1 MEHRAHSLGG
11 LAVVR
16 EFDRRAVVVSV
27 SRDTLRVQNRR
38 LEGGQVGGTGK
49 VNATGLA
56 HAHRGYQYQD
66 LISAIALVD
75 VLLQGNVDTV
85 IDRKLFPGD
94 LFDDLTISAASG
106 RHRIQLKHSSDLTAE
121 LKLATFS
128 GNSRGVRLDIVIS
141 ALLKERAAFPKCA
154 ETTLYRL
161 VFTETLS
168 GSGDLNDLLHPA
180 TLPIDSPL
188 LGLGK
193 TLRRFDPTQLWQLR
207 AKGLAGGDL
216 AGVLFD
222 LTSLTQD
229 DLQWACNH
237 LIIETSAL
245 RFSGDLRAPGPAE
258 EFLLKRV
265 RDEVGAGSFPNA
277 DLAAI
282 DVAAQL
288 ILAAVSARTGL
299 DDTSFAT
306 LIRRT
311 RLRTDFGAVT
321 AATPVVPGREVSRD
335 ALVADIVAQIE
346 SQSSPGGVRIIAGPP
361 GQGKSWVSEQVGSR
375 LKSNGW
381 LVAEHYCFL
390 GEADHE
396 RDDRVLLDAIFGSLI
411 ARLADRDGM
420 FVLDNIPRFAADRNT
435 LQQSLRTATRDG
447 KRKVAL
453 VVDGLD
459 HVSRVMRAH
468 RSSNPSLVV
477 CEALAQLELP
487 ENVVLV
493 ILSQPGEH
501 LAAFTDA
508 ERSELPGMSRDEL
521 EKLSDLLLGGTAEN
535 EASRGHYLDELE
547 DRSAGNAL
555 YATYLMFESSRRD
568 LDRYPTRADLISA
581 LPSFDGTLKSY
592 YEYLYAELDAEGW
605 VVAEELAVA
614 NFAMTQE
621 ELEQLRNPARVEKA
635 LRVLAPV
642 LRVQVSS
649 GIRFYHESFG
659 RFVRERLAEHP
670 AEVAA
675 LLETI
680 STWLMKQGIFDDSR
694 AYRWLLSTLAEQDRH
709 DEVIA
714 LIDDDFVETSIA
726 NAFSA
731 RAINANLARASE
743 SAAILSDWP
752 GVVRLIQ
759 MAAAVHTFDFDRFE
773 TLVDFSDVQAEF
785 VDPQQ
790 IADRL
795 SDGDRLVVSG
805 RQGVLRCAA
814 LDAAGAVAPWSDC
827 LAAFERDDHNTHRGA
842 ADDQHVAL
850 ALLRG
855 RLRLAT
861 ADRSAE
867 GLKWKT
873 IAKYVDGIG
882 APVSKVVDV
891 ISEVVGL
898 EHVPALAK
906 HSKNGARL
914 LIELAERDSNYRESA
929 LARFRKTP
937 HGSAGMAHRA
947 LAFGLEPTEVW
958 PAKSKLRDH
967 LLTLTRK
974 VIDGTST
981 SQLGHLDSWLD
992 SCAYAARLDPVGLA
1006 AAEALVGGDG
1016 WYRCWLEFAIAL
1028 VRAEYGD
1035 PDLRGALA
1043 LDAIRILENETSP
1056 FKGEPRA
1063 TDLYSAHET
1072 IAATITR
1079 ALGLVA
1085 AYQLGDALD
1094 ILGRVSTSTTTIG
1107 MGFQGGPLL
1116 AEVLATI
1123 AENVSPEDGRG
1134 ILRAHLLKAIA
1145 DVGADVMYPEV
1156 AVYHLRLARLELREG
1171 AMDVAGEHWRRGL
1184 SLLTAYG
1191 SHKDPTV
1198 YELTE
1203 SLEGLIEFG
1212 LPAVRVCLQRLQPI
1226 TLAVEHHTDGR
1237 GTSRT
1242 HSDWWKDVARAD
1254 PTWLIDLALPELA
1267 DRVNSSHWALH
1278 RAVEEVWT
1286 FHHGKADP
1294 RISAAV
1300 RIAIETALI
1309 DTDPADLS
1317 RYLES
1322 GLLEQPG
1329 GLDLMTAILARFDER
1344 ATTSTYTNGQEI
1356 LDASERLAGRANDA
1370 VAGTPLPR
1378 VSKVRPGPPIK
1389 EDDDRWGMKSRR
1401 QSEPVRVDWSRALP
1415 FAPGL
1420 PGVYEIIQT
1429 IRHRRRD
1436 SEGSGL
1442 GPDGFQNALGFRL
1455 MELDERGRGGDAE
1468 QALFELA
1475 DALPF
1480 GESPVLLTLLS
1491 DGFQRFGRARL
1502 TATAGVLA
1510 WTRERQRGGWGAFG
1524 AEANLDY
1531 LAGAFAMDA
1540 TVASE
1545 VLGREVARI
1554 AITSGSSGSSQ
1565 ALIQAAK
1572 AGALPWSSGP
1582 GDAAI
1587 RCWSAACD
1595 VIDRRTPRFPL
1606 SDVPEFPYVPTADAE
1621 ITKAELDRCVAAVA
1635 LARVCASG
1643 REWKRRALIALG
1655 DLLEFRSES
1664 IVRDLDQIVGR
1675 LSDPITQHAVLS
1687 VALAIVGVPDK
1698 LQRALGEIAG
1708 SELLAIRSVAREY
1721 VEVLPELP
1729 ASLPPD
1735 ELLAALRD
1743 TGLEGTPS
1751 REAQDLVEEFLARR
1765 IARTEWLM
1773 PELADAVLARLSQRD
1788 IFAAVKKQISSQLEP
1803 LTSRSRFRWPDAI
1816 LFHEEEAE
1824 RQFQSLAGSARLAR
1838 IVMGDPIPEPAA
1850 WEKAVGRRLE
1860 PDARTALGIEAVRI
1874 PRPDIDAAPHPLDA
1888 GWLDDVLGERGTIR
1902 SNGDLHNLEID
1913 GWICVG
1919 LIERR
1924 EYEGLRSDKN
1934 NQTSLTIAGVHAG
1947 APRLRDIPLAGGS
1960 LRWWETSG
1968 PDGPLPPQ
1976 PFPLVAITEDGPGPN
1991 GLGAPLFILA
2001 PTPALRD
2008 ALGLRPTDRGFSMA
2022 DESGDV
2028 VARLAVWRAEY
2039 EASDYELTYPR
2050 IQGQALLVRPD
2061 QMAKLAELM
2070 PFELTS
2076 VMIRT
2081 LFAENDA
2088 DVESND

>member
-1 MEHRAHSLGG
+1 VKTTS
-11 LAVVR
+11 
-16 EFDRRAVVVSV
+16 
-27 SRDTLRVQNRR
+27 
-38 LEGGQVGGTGK
+38 
-49 VNATGLA
+49 LA

-75 VLLQGNVDTV
+75 VLLQRNVDTV

-106 RHRIQLKHSSDLTAE
+106 RQRLQLKHSSDPAAE

-128 GNSRGVRLDIVIS
+128 GNSRGVRLDLVIS
-141 ALLKERAAFPKCA
+141 ALLKERAAFPQGA

-161 VFTETLS
+161 VFTEKLP
-168 GSGDLNDLLHPA
+168 GSGDLSDLLHPVS
-180 TLPIDSPL
+180 LSIDSPP
-188 LGLGK
+188 LGLGN
-193 TLRRFDPTQLWQLR
+193 TLRHFDPTQLWQLR
-207 AKGLAGGDL
+207 AKGSAGGDL

-222 LTSLTQD
+222 FTSLTQD
-229 DLQWACNH
+229 DLQWACDH
-237 LIIETSAL
+237 LIVETSAL
-245 RFSGDLRAPGPAE
+245 RFSGNLHAPGPAE
-258 EFLLKRV
+258 EFLLNRV

-277 DLAAI
+277 DLTAI

-288 ILAAVSARTGL
+288 ILSAVSARTGL
-299 DDTSFAT
+299 DDTTFAT

-346 SQSSPGGVRIIAGPP
+346 SQSANGGVRIVAGPP

-411 ARLADRDGM
+411 ARLADRDGR

-435 LQQSLRTATRDG
+435 LQQSLHTAARDG

-453 VVDGLD
+453 IVDGLD

-468 RSSNPSLVV
+468 RSSNPSMVV

-501 LAAFTDA
+501 LAAFTEA

-521 EKLSDLLLGGTAEN
+521 EKMSDLLLGVTTEDD
-535 EASRGHYLDELE
+535 ASRGHYLDQLE

-555 YATYLMFESSRRD
+555 YATYLVFESSRRD

-581 LPSFDGTLKSY
+581 LPPFDGTLKSY

-605 VVAEELAVA
+605 VVAEELAIA
-614 NFAMTQE
+614 NFAMTRE
-621 ELEQLRNPARVEKA
+621 ELEQLRNPARVENA

-659 RFVRERLAEHP
+659 RFVRERLAEHS

-694 AYRWLLSTLAEQDRH
+694 AYRWLLPTLAEQERH
-709 DEVIA
+709 IELVA
-714 LIDDDFVETSIA
+714 LIDDNFVETSIA
-726 NAFSA
+726 NAFPA

-773 TLVDFSDVQAEF
+773 TLVEFSDVQAEF
-785 VDPQQ
+785 VDPQH

-827 LAAFERDDHNTHRGA
+827 LAAFERDDDNTQRGA

-861 ADRSAE
+861 TERSAD

-873 IAKYVDGIG
+873 IAKYVDRIE
-882 APVSKVVDV
+882 APVSEVVDM
-891 ISEVVGL
+891 IRDVVGL
-898 EHVPALAK
+898 EHVPALAEN
-906 HSKNGARL
+906 SKNGTRL
-914 LIELAERDSNYRESA
+914 LIELADRLSEYRESA
-929 LARFRKTP
+929 LARFRATP
-937 HGSAGMAHRA
+937 QGGTGLAHRA
-947 LAFGLEPTEVW
+947 LAFGLDPTETW
-958 PAKSKLRDH
+958 PETLKLRDQ
-967 LLTLTRK
+967 LLTLTRN

-981 SQLGHLDSWLD
+981 SQLCHLDSWLD

-1028 VRAEYGD
+1028 VRAEYAD
-1035 PDLRGALA
+1035 PDRRGALA
-1043 LDAIRILENETSP
+1043 LDAIRMLENETNP
-1056 FKGEPRA
+1056 FKGKPRT

-1079 ALGLVA
+1079 ALDLVSA
-1085 AYQLGDALD
+1085 DQLGDALE

-1116 AEVLATI
+1116 AEVLASI
-1123 AENVSPEDGRG
+1123 AENVSPEDGRD
-1134 ILRAHLLKAIA
+1134 ILRTHLMKAVA
-1145 DVGADVMYPEV
+1145 EVGADVMYPEV
-1156 AVYHLRLARLELREG
+1156 AVYHLRLARLELRGEANG
-1171 AMDVAGEHWRRGL
+1171 AAEEHWRRGL

-1203 SLEGLIEFG
+1203 PLEGLIEFDRS
-1212 LPAVRVCLQRLQPI
+1212 AVRECIQRLQPI

-1267 DRVNSSHWALH
+1267 DHVNSSHWALH

-1286 FHHGKADP
+1286 FHHGNADP

-1300 RIAIETALI
+1300 RIAIETSLI
-1309 DTDPADLS
+1309 DTDPADLA

-1322 GLLEQPG
+1322 GLLEEPG
-1329 GLDLMTAILARFDER
+1329 GPDLIRAILARFDER
-1344 ATTSTYTNGQEI
+1344 ATTSIYSNGQEI

-1378 VSKVRPGPPIK
+1378 VYKVRPGPPVK
-1389 EDDDRWGMKSRR
+1389 EDDDRWGVNSRR
-1401 QSEPVRVDWSRALP
+1401 RSDPVPVDWSRAEP

-1420 PGVYEIIQT
+1420 PGVYEVIQT

-1455 MELDERGRGGDAE
+1455 MELDETGRGGDAE

-1480 GESPVLLTLLS
+1480 GESPVLLTSLS

-1510 WTRERQRGGWGAFG
+1510 WTRTRQRGGWGAFG

-1531 LAGAFAMDA
+1531 LAAAFAADA

-1545 VLGREVARI
+1545 VIGREVARA
-1554 AITSGSSGSSQ
+1554 AITSSSSGPSQ

-1572 AGALPWSSGP
+1572 AGALPWSNGP

-1595 VIDRRTPRFPL
+1595 VVDRRTPRFPL
-1606 SDVPEFPYVPTADAE
+1606 SDVPEFPYVPTADAK

-1643 REWKRRALIALG
+1643 REGKRRALIALG
-1655 DLLEFRSES
+1655 DLLKFRSES

-1687 VALAIVGVPDK
+1687 TALAIVGVPDK
-1698 LQRALGEIAG
+1698 LQRALTEIAG

-1729 ASLPPD
+1729 ANSPPD

-1743 TGLEGTPS
+1743 TGLDPVPS
-1751 REAQDLVEEFLARR
+1751 LEAQQLVEEFLARR
-1765 IARTEWLM
+1765 IAQTEWLM
-1773 PELADAVLARLSQRD
+1773 PELADAISARLSD
-1788 IFAAVKKQISSQLEP
+1788 KEISAALKKQVQSQLEA
-1803 LTSRSRFRWPDAI
+1803 LANRSRLRWPDAI

-1824 RQFQSLAGSARLAR
+1824 RQLQSVAGSARLAR
-1838 IVMGDPIPEPAA
+1838 IVIGDPIPDPAA
-1850 WEKAVGRRLE
+1850 WEEAVGTRLE
-1860 PDARTALGIEAVRI
+1860 PDARTALAIEAVRI
-1874 PRPDIDAAPHPLDA
+1874 PRPDIDAAPHPLDS
-1888 GWLDDVLGERGTIR
+1888 GWVGDLLGERNRIH
-1902 SNGDLHNLEID
+1902 SNGALNNLEID

-1924 EYEGLRSDKN
+1924 EYEGSHSDKN
-1934 NQTSLTIAGVHAG
+1934 SRTSLTIAGVHAG
-1947 APRLRDIPLAGGS
+1947 EPSLGNIPLAGGS
-1960 LRWWETSG
+1960 VRWWDEPG

-1976 PFPLVAITEDGPGPN
+1976 PFPLVAMTQDGPGPN
-1991 GLGAPLFILA
+1991 GLGAPRFILA
-2001 PTPALRD
+2001 PTPALSG
-2008 ALGLRPTDRGFSMA
+2008 ALGLRPTNREFSMT

-2028 VARLAVWRAEY
+2028 VARLVVWRAEY

-2061 QMAKLAELM
+2061 RMAKLAESM

-2088 DVESND
+2088 DVESDG

>member
-1 MEHRAHSLGG
+1 MKASG
-11 LAVVR
+11 L
-16 EFDRRAVVVSV
+16 E
-27 SRDTLRVQNRR
+27 
-38 LEGGQVGGTGK
+38 K
-49 VNATGLA
+49 
-56 HAHRGYQYQD
+56 AHRGYQYQD
-66 LISAIALVD
+66 LIAALALVD
-75 VLLQGNVDTV
+75 ALLQRTSDTV

-94 LFDDLTISAASG
+94 LFDDLTITTSSG
-106 RHRIQLKHSSDLTAE
+106 RQRLQLKHSGDPKAE
-121 LKLATFS
+121 LKLSTFT
-128 GNSRGVRLDIVIS
+128 GNSRGVRIDLVIS
-141 ALLKERAAFPKCA
+141 GVLEDRATFPQDA
-154 ETTLYRL
+154 DTTLYRL
-161 VFTETLS
+161 VFTENLP
-168 GSGDLNDLLHPA
+168 GAGELFDLLHPA
-180 TLPIDSPL
+180 TLRGNSPL
-188 LGLGK
+188 AGLGNAI
-193 TLRRFDPTQLWQLR
+193 RRFDPTQLWELR
-207 AKGLAGGDL
+207 AQGSAGGGLASVLSDL
-216 AGVLFD
+216 A
-222 LTSLTQD
+222 SLTQD
-229 DLQWACNH
+229 DLQWVCDH
-237 LIIETSAL
+237 LVIETAAL

-258 EFLLKRV
+258 ELLLDRV
-265 RDEVGAGSFPNA
+265 RDEVGAGSFPNS
-277 DLAAI
+277 DLTPV

-288 ILAAVSARTGL
+288 IIAAVSARTGL
-299 DDTSFAT
+299 DDTTAAT

-335 ALVADIVAQIE
+335 VLVTDLVDQIE
-346 SQSSPGGVRIIAGPP
+346 SQSASGGVLVIAGPP
-361 GQGKSWVSEQVGSR
+361 GQGKSWVSEQVSSG
-375 LKSNGW
+375 LNADGW

-411 ARLADRDGM
+411 ARLADRDGN
-420 FVLDNIPRFAADRNT
+420 FVRDNIPRFAADRNA

-493 ILSQPGEH
+493 VLSQPGEH
-501 LAAFTDA
+501 LAPFTEA
-508 ERSELPGMSRDEL
+508 ERSELPGMTRDEL
-521 EKLSDLLLGGTAEN
+521 EKLSDLLLGATTDD
-535 EASRGHYLDELE
+535 EALRERYLDEL
-547 DRSAGNAL
+547 DGRSGGNAL
-555 YATYLMFESSRRD
+555 YATYLVFESSRRD

-581 LPSFDGTLKSY
+581 LPPFDGTLKSY

-614 NFAMTQE
+614 NFAMTRE
-621 ELEQLRNPARVEKA
+621 ELGQLRNASRVDNA

-670 AEVAA
+670 AEVTA

-694 AYRWLLSTLAEQDRH
+694 AYRWLLPTLAEQERH
-709 DEVIA
+709 DELVA
-714 LIDDDFVETSIA
+714 LIDDAFVETSIA
-726 NAFSA
+726 NAFPA

-773 TLVDFSDVQAEF
+773 TLVEFSDVQAGF
-785 VDPQQ
+785 VDPQH

-814 LDAAGAVAPWSDC
+814 LDAAGAVAPWADC
-827 LAAFERDDHNTHRGA
+827 LAAFERDDRNVQRGA
-842 ADDQHVAL
+842 ADDQHVGL

-861 ADRSAE
+861 SDRSAE

-873 IAKYVDGIG
+873 IAKYVDRVG
-882 APVSKVVDV
+882 APVAGVVDV
-891 ISEVVGL
+891 ISDVVGL

-906 HSKNGARL
+906 HSKNGTRL
-914 LIELAERDSNYRESA
+914 LIEVAERLSEYRESA
-929 LARFRKTP
+929 LAQFRTTP
-937 HGSAGMAHRA
+937 QGSTGLAHKA
-947 LAFGLEPTEVW
+947 LAFGLDPTEMW
-958 PAKSKLRDH
+958 PETSKLRDH
-967 LLTLTRK
+967 LLTLTRN

-981 SQLGHLDSWLD
+981 SQLGHLDRWLD

-1016 WYRCWLEFAIAL
+1016 WYRCWLEFGIAL
-1028 VRAEYGD
+1028 VRAENAD

-1043 LDAIRILENETSP
+1043 LDAIRILENETNP
-1056 FKGEPRA
+1056 FKGKPRA

-1079 ALGLVA
+1079 ALNLVA
-1085 AYQLGDALD
+1085 ADQLGDALG

-1116 AEVLATI
+1116 AEVLASI
-1123 AENVSPEDGRG
+1123 AESVAPEDGRD
-1134 ILRAHLLKAIA
+1134 ILRTHLLKAVA

-1171 AMDVAGEHWRRGL
+1171 AKDAAEEHWRRAL

-1191 SHKDPTV
+1191 SHKDSTV

-1203 SLEGLIEFG
+1203 PLESLIEFDRS
-1212 LPAVRVCLQRLQPI
+1212 AVRECIQRLQPI

-1237 GTSRT
+1237 GTSHT
-1242 HSDWWKDVARAD
+1242 YSDWWKHVARAD

-1267 DRVNSSHWALH
+1267 DNVNSSHWALH

-1300 RIAIETALI
+1300 RISVETALI

-1322 GLLEQPG
+1322 GLLEEPG
-1329 GLDLMTAILARFDER
+1329 GPHLIRAILARFDER

-1356 LDASERLAGRANDA
+1356 LDASERLACRANDA
-1370 VAGTPLPR
+1370 VAEAPLPR
-1378 VSKVRPGPPIK
+1378 VSKVRPGPPVK
-1389 EDDDRWGMKSRR
+1389 KDEDRWGVKSQRR
-1401 QSEPVRVDWSRALP
+1401 SEPVIVDWSRAQP

-1420 PGVYEIIQT
+1420 PGVYEVIQT

-1442 GPDGFQNALGFRL
+1442 GPDGFQDALGFRL
-1455 MELDERGRGGDAE
+1455 VELDETGRGGDAE

-1480 GESPVLLTLLS
+1480 GESPVLLTSLS

-1502 TATAGVLA
+1502 AATAGVLA
-1510 WTRERQRGGWGAFG
+1510 WTRMSQRGGWGAFG

-1531 LAGAFAMDA
+1531 LAGAFVADA

-1545 VLGREVARI
+1545 VLGREVART
-1554 AITSGSSGSSQ
+1554 AITSGSSGTSQ
-1565 ALIQAAK
+1565 ALILAAK

-1595 VIDRRTPRFPL
+1595 VVDRRTPRFPL
-1606 SDVPEFPYVPTADAE
+1606 SDVPEFPYTPTADAE

-1635 LARVCASG
+1635 LARVCASS

-1655 DLLEFRSES
+1655 DLLEFRPGS

-1687 VALAIVGVPDK
+1687 AALAIVGVPGK
-1698 LQRALGEIAG
+1698 LQRALTETAG

-1721 VEVLPELP
+1721 LDILPALP
-1729 ASLPPD
+1729 ASRPSD
-1735 ELLAALRD
+1735 ELLASLRD
-1743 TGLEGTPS
+1743 TGLDLPPS
-1751 REAQDLVEEFLARR
+1751 REAQELVGEFLASR
-1765 IARTEWLM
+1765 IVQTEWLM
-1773 PELADAVLARLSQRD
+1773 PELADAILARLSDKD
-1788 IFAAVKKQISSQLEP
+1788 ISAAIKKRVTSQLEA
-1803 LTSRSRFRWPDAI
+1803 LASRSRLRWPDAI

-1824 RQFQSLAGSARLAR
+1824 RQFQSLAGSARMAR
-1838 IVMGDPIPEPAA
+1838 IVVGDPIREPAD
-1850 WEKAVGRRLE
+1850 WEKTVGARLE
-1860 PDARTALGIEAVRI
+1860 PDARMALAIEAVRI
-1874 PRPDIDAAPHPLDA
+1874 PRPDICAAPHPLDS
-1888 GWLDDVLGERGTIR
+1888 GWVGDALGERNTIR
-1902 SNGDLHNLEID
+1902 SNGDLKNLEID
-1913 GWICVG
+1913 GWMCVG

-1924 EYEGLRSDKN
+1924 EYEGSRLDKN
-1934 NQTSLTIAGVHAG
+1934 SRTSLTIAGVHAG
-1947 APRLRDIPLAGGS
+1947 EPDLGNIPLAGGS
-1960 LRWWETSG
+1960 VRWWTESG
-1968 PDGPLPPQ
+1968 GDGSLSPQ
-1976 PFPLVAITEDGPGPN
+1976 PFPLVAMTEDGPGPN
-1991 GLGAPLFILA
+1991 GLGAPHFMLA
-2001 PTPALRD
+2001 PTPALRG
-2008 ALGLRPTDRGFSMA
+2008 ALSLRPADREFSMA

-2028 VARLAVWRAEY
+2028 VARLVVWRAEY

-2061 QMAKLAELM
+2061 RMVKLAEAM

-2081 LFAENDA
+2081 LFAERDS
-2088 DVESND
+2088 DVESDE

>member
-1 MEHRAHSLGG
+1 MN
-11 LAVVR
+11 
-16 EFDRRAVVVSV
+16 
-27 SRDTLRVQNRR
+27 T
-38 LEGGQVGGTGK
+38 
-49 VNATGLA
+49 TGLA

-75 VLLQGNVDTV
+75 VLLQRNVDTV

-106 RHRIQLKHSSDLTAE
+106 RQRLQLKHSSDPTAE

-128 GNSRGVRLDIVIS
+128 GNSRGVRLDLVIS
-141 ALLKERAAFPKCA
+141 TLLKERAAFPESA

-161 VFTETLS
+161 VFTEKLP
-168 GSGDLNDLLHPA
+168 GSGDLNDLLYPV
-180 TLPIDSPL
+180 TLSIDSPL
-188 LGLGK
+188 LGLGS
-193 TLRRFDPTQLWQLR
+193 TLRHFDPVQLWQLR
-207 AKGLAGGDL
+207 AKGSAGGDL

-222 LTSLTQD
+222 LNSLTQD
-229 DLQWACNH
+229 DLQWACDH

-258 EFLLKRV
+258 EFLLNRV

-277 DLAAI
+277 DLTAI

-288 ILAAVSARTGL
+288 ILSAVSARTGL
-299 DDTSFAT
+299 DDTTFAT

-346 SQSSPGGVRIIAGPP
+346 SQSPPGGVRIIAGPP

-411 ARLADRDGM
+411 ARLADRDGK

-453 VVDGLD
+453 LVDGLD

-493 ILSQPGEH
+493 VLSQPGEH
-501 LAAFTDA
+501 LAPFA
-508 ERSELPGMSRDEL
+508 EAKRSELPGMTRDEL
-521 EKLSDLLLGGTAEN
+521 EELSDLLLGATTDD
-535 EASRGHYLDELE
+535 EALRGHYLDELGG
-547 DRSAGNAL
+547 RSGGNAL
-555 YATYLMFESSRRD
+555 YATYLVFESSRRD

-581 LPSFDGTLKSY
+581 LPPFDGTLKSY

-605 VVAEELAVA
+605 VVAEELAIA
-614 NFAMTQE
+614 NFAMTRE
-621 ELEQLRNPARVEKA
+621 ELEQLRNPARVENA

-670 AEVAA
+670 TEVAA

-680 STWLMKQGIFDDSR
+680 SAWLMRQGIFDDSR
-694 AYRWLLSTLAEQDRH
+694 AYRWLLPTLAEQERH
-709 DEVIA
+709 NELVA
-714 LIDDDFVETSIA
+714 LIDDNFVESSIA
-726 NAFSA
+726 NAFPA
-731 RAINANLARASE
+731 RSINANLARASE
-743 SAAILSDWP
+743 SAAIRSDWP

-759 MAAAVHTFDFDRFE
+759 MAAAVHTFDLDRFE
-773 TLVDFSDVQAEF
+773 TLVEFSDVQAGF
-785 VDPQQ
+785 VDPQH

-827 LAAFERDDHNTHRGA
+827 LAAFERDDHNTQRGA

-861 ADRSAE
+861 SDRSAE
-867 GLKWKT
+867 GLKWKR
-873 IAKYVDGIG
+873 IAKYVDPIG
-882 APVSKVVDV
+882 APVSGVVDV
-891 ISEVVGL
+891 ISDVVGL
-898 EHVPALAK
+898 KHVPALAK
-906 HSKNGARL
+906 HSKNGTRL
-914 LIELAERDSNYRESA
+914 LIELAERLSDYRESA

-937 HGSAGMAHRA
+937 KGRTGLAHRA
-947 LAFGLEPTEVW
+947 LAFGLDPTEMW
-958 PAKSKLRDH
+958 PQTSKLRDH
-967 LLTLTRK
+967 LLELTRN
-974 VIDGTST
+974 VIDGRST

-1028 VRAEYGD
+1028 VRAEYAD

-1043 LDAIRILENETSP
+1043 LDAIRILENETNP
-1056 FKGEPRA
+1056 FKGKPRA

-1079 ALGLVA
+1079 ALDLVA
-1085 AYQLGDALD
+1085 ADQLGDALD
-1094 ILGRVSTSTTTIG
+1094 TLGRVSTNTTTIG

-1116 AEVLATI
+1116 AEVLASI
-1123 AENVSPEDGRG
+1123 AENVSPEDGRD
-1134 ILRAHLLKAIA
+1134 ILRTHLLKAVA

-1171 AMDVAGEHWRRGL
+1171 AMAAAGEHWRQGL

-1203 SLEGLIEFG
+1203 PLESLIEFDRS
-1212 LPAVRVCLQRLQPI
+1212 AVRECLQRLQTI

-1267 DRVNSSHWALH
+1267 DHVNSSHWALH

-1300 RIAIETALI
+1300 RIAVETALI
-1309 DTDPADLS
+1309 DIDPADLS
-1317 RYLES
+1317 TYLDS
-1322 GLLEQPG
+1322 GLLEEPG
-1329 GLDLMTAILARFDER
+1329 GLDLIKAILARFDER
-1344 ATTSTYTNGQEI
+1344 ATSSMYTNGQEI

-1370 VAGTPLPR
+1370 VAGTPLPL
-1378 VSKVRPGPPIK
+1378 VSKVRPGPPVQEE
-1389 EDDDRWGMKSRR
+1389 EDDDRWGVKSRR
-1401 QSEPVRVDWSRALP
+1401 QSEPLIVDRSRAQP

-1420 PGVYEIIQT
+1420 PGVYEVIQS

-1455 MELDERGRGGDAE
+1455 LELDETGRGGDAE
-1468 QALFELA
+1468 QALLELA

-1480 GESPVLLTLLS
+1480 GESPVLLMSLS

-1510 WTRERQRGGWGAFG
+1510 WTRTRQRGGWGAFG

-1531 LAGAFAMDA
+1531 LTGAFAADA
-1540 TVASE
+1540 TVAGE
-1545 VLGREVARI
+1545 VLGREVART
-1554 AITSGSSGSSQ
+1554 AITSGSSGPSQ

-1587 RCWSAACD
+1587 LCWSAACD

-1621 ITKAELDRCVAAVA
+1621 ISKAELDRCVAAVA
-1635 LARVCASG
+1635 LARVCVSS
-1643 REWKRRALIALG
+1643 RESKRRALIALG

-1687 VALAIVGVPDK
+1687 AALGIVGVPDK
-1698 LQRALGEIAG
+1698 LQRALTEIAG

-1721 VEVLPELP
+1721 IEVLPELP
-1729 ASLPPD
+1729 ASRPPD

-1743 TGLEGTPS
+1743 TGFNATPS
-1751 REAQDLVEEFLARR
+1751 REAQHLVEEFLARR
-1765 IARTEWLM
+1765 IAQTEWLM
-1773 PELADAVLARLSQRD
+1773 PELGDAILGRLSDKD
-1788 IFAAVKKQISSQLEP
+1788 ISAALMKQVQSQLDA
-1803 LTSRSRFRWPDAI
+1803 LASRSRLRWPDAI

-1838 IVMGDPIPEPAA
+1838 IVIGDPIPEPAA
-1850 WEKAVGRRLE
+1850 WEQAVGTRLE
-1860 PDARTALGIEAVRI
+1860 PNVRTALAIEAARI
-1874 PRPDIDAAPHPLDA
+1874 PRPDIDAAPHPLES
-1888 GWLDDVLGERGTIR
+1888 GWVGDVVGERSTIR

-1913 GWICVG
+1913 GWICVA

-1924 EYEGLRSDKN
+1924 EYEGSRSDKN
-1934 NQTSLTIAGVHAG
+1934 SRTSLTIAGVHAG
-1947 APRLRDIPLAGGS
+1947 EPSLGNIPLAGGS
-1960 LRWWETSG
+1960 VRWWDESG
-1968 PDGPLPPQ
+1968 ADGPLSPQ
-1976 PFPLVAITEDGPGPN
+1976 PFPLVAMTEDGPGPN
-1991 GLGAPLFILA
+1991 GLGAPRFILA
-2001 PTPALRD
+2001 PTPSLRS
-2008 ALGLRPTDRGFSMA
+2008 ALGLRPTDRKFSMT

-2028 VARLAVWRAEY
+2028 VARLVVWRAEY

-2050 IQGQALLVRPD
+2050 VQGQALLIRPD
-2061 QMAKLAELM
+2061 QMAKLAEAM

-2076 VMIRT
+2076 LMIRT
-2081 LFAENDA
+2081 LFAENYA
-2088 DVESND
+2088 DVESDD

>member
-1 MEHRAHSLGG
+1 VKASG
-11 LAVVR
+11 L
-16 EFDRRAVVVSV
+16 
-27 SRDTLRVQNRR
+27 T
-38 LEGGQVGGTGK
+38 K
-49 VNATGLA
+49 
-56 HAHRGYQYQD
+56 AHRGYQYQD
-66 LISAIALVD
+66 LIAALALVD
-75 VLLQGNVDTV
+75 ALLQRTSETI
-85 IDRKLFPGD
+85 IDRKLFAGD
-94 LFDDLTISAASG
+94 LFDDLTITTSSG
-106 RHRIQLKHSSDLTAE
+106 RQRLQLKHSGDPNTE
-121 LKLATFS
+121 LKLSTLT
-128 GNSRGVRLDIVIS
+128 GNSRGVRIDLVIS
-141 ALLKERAAFPKCA
+141 AVLEDRAAFPQDA
-154 ETTLYRL
+154 DTTQYRL
-161 VFTETLS
+161 VFTENLP
-168 GSGDLNDLLHPA
+168 GSGELADLLHPA
-180 TLPIDSPL
+180 TLSEDSPL
-188 LGLGK
+188 VGLAN
-193 TLRRFDPTQLWQLR
+193 TTRRFDPTQLWQLR
-207 AKGLAGGDL
+207 AQGSAGGGLAS
-216 AGVLFD
+216 VLSD
-222 LTSLTQD
+222 LTSLTQN
-229 DLQWACNH
+229 DLQWVCDH
-237 LIIETSAL
+237 LLIETSAL
-245 RFSGDLRAPGPAE
+245 RFSGDLSAPGPAE
-258 EFLLKRV
+258 ELLLDRV

-277 DLAAI
+277 DLTPV

-288 ILAAVSARTGL
+288 IMAAVSARTGL
-299 DDTSFAT
+299 DDTTVAT

-335 ALVADIVAQIE
+335 ALVTDLVDQIE
-346 SQSSPGGVRIIAGPP
+346 FQSASGGVLVIAGPP

-375 LKSNGW
+375 LKAEGW

-411 ARLADRDGM
+411 ARLADRDGK

-459 HVSRVMRAH
+459 HVSRVMRTH

-477 CEALAQLELP
+477 CEAFAQLELP

-493 ILSQPGEH
+493 VLSQPGEH
-501 LAAFTDA
+501 LAAFTEA
-508 ERSELPGMSRDEL
+508 ERSELPGMTRDEL
-521 EKLSDLLLGGTAEN
+521 EELSDLLLGATTED
-535 EASRGHYLDELE
+535 EASRGHYLDELD

-555 YATYLMFESSRRD
+555 YATYLVFESSRRD

-581 LPSFDGTLKSY
+581 LPPFDGTLKSY

-614 NFAMTQE
+614 NFAMTRE
-621 ELEQLRNPARVEKA
+621 ELEQLRNPSRVENA
-635 LRVLAPV
+635 LRVMAPV

-670 AEVAA
+670 AEVTA

-694 AYRWLLSTLAEQDRH
+694 AYRWLLPTLAEQERH
-709 DEVIA
+709 DELVA
-714 LIDDDFVETSIA
+714 LIDDAFVETSIA

-773 TLVDFSDVQAEF
+773 TLVEFSDVQAGF
-785 VDPQQ
+785 VDPQH

-814 LDAAGAVAPWSDC
+814 LDAAGAVAPWADC
-827 LAAFERDDHNTHRGA
+827 LAAFERDNHNVHRGA
-842 ADDQHVAL
+842 ADDQQVGL

-861 ADRSAE
+861 PDRSAD

-873 IAKYVDGIG
+873 IAKFVDRIG
-882 APVSKVVDV
+882 APVSAVVDV
-891 ISEVVGL
+891 ISDVVGL

-906 HSKNGARL
+906 HSTNGTRL
-914 LIELAERDSNYRESA
+914 LIELAERLPEYRESA
-929 LARFRKTP
+929 LGRLRTTAK
-937 HGSAGMAHRA
+937 GSTGLAHSA
-947 LAFGLEPTEVW
+947 LALGLDPTETW
-958 PAKSKLRDH
+958 PETSKLRDR
-967 LLTLTRK
+967 LLTLTRN
-974 VIDGTST
+974 VIDGTSS
-981 SQLGHLDSWLD
+981 SQLGHLDRWLD

-1028 VRAEYGD
+1028 VRAECAD
-1035 PDLRGALA
+1035 PALSGALA
-1043 LDAIRILENETSP
+1043 LDALRILENETNP
-1056 FKGEPRA
+1056 FKGKPRA

-1072 IAATITR
+1072 IAVTITR
-1079 ALGLVA
+1079 ALDLVA
-1085 AYQLGDALD
+1085 ADQLGEALD

-1116 AEVLATI
+1116 AEVLASI
-1123 AENVSPEDGRG
+1123 AESISPENGRG

-1145 DVGADVMYPEV
+1145 GVGADVMYPEV

-1171 AMDVAGEHWRRGL
+1171 AKDAAAEHWQRAL

-1198 YELTE
+1198 YDLTE
-1203 SLEGLIEFG
+1203 PLAGLLEFDRS
-1212 LPAVRVCLQRLQPI
+1212 AVRECIQRLQPI

-1242 HSDWWKDVARAD
+1242 HADWWKDVARAD
-1254 PTWLIDLALPELA
+1254 PTWLMDLALPELA

-1300 RIAIETALI
+1300 RIAVETALT

-1322 GLLEQPG
+1322 GLLEEPG
-1329 GLDLMTAILARFDER
+1329 GPGLFRAILARFDER
-1344 ATTSTYTNGQEI
+1344 ATTSVYTNGQEI
-1356 LDASERLAGRANDA
+1356 LDAAERLAGRANDA
-1370 VAGTPLPR
+1370 VAATPLPR
-1378 VSKVRPGPPIK
+1378 VSRVRPGPPVK
-1389 EDDDRWGMKSRR
+1389 KVDDSLGVKSRHH
-1401 QSEPVRVDWSRALP
+1401 SEPVIVDWSREQP
-1415 FAPGL
+1415 YAPGL
-1420 PGVYEIIQT
+1420 PGVYEIMHT

-1436 SEGSGL
+1436 SESSGL

-1455 MELDERGRGGDAE
+1455 MELDETGRGGDAE

-1480 GESPVLLTLLS
+1480 GESPVLLTSLS

-1510 WTRERQRGGWGAFG
+1510 WTRMSQRGGWGAFG

-1531 LAGAFAMDA
+1531 LAGAFAADA
-1540 TVASE
+1540 AVASE
-1545 VLGREVARI
+1545 VLGREVART
-1554 AITSGSSGSSQ
+1554 AITSGSSGASQ

-1572 AGALPWSSGP
+1572 GGALPWVDGP

-1595 VIDRRTPRFPL
+1595 VVDRRTPRFPL
-1606 SDVPEFPYVPTADAE
+1606 SDVPEFPYAPTADAE
-1621 ITKAELDRCVAAVA
+1621 IAKAELDRCVAAVA
-1635 LARVCASG
+1635 LARVCASS

-1655 DLLEFRSES
+1655 DLLEFRPES
-1664 IVRDLDQIVGR
+1664 IVSDLDEIVGR

-1687 VALAIVGVPDK
+1687 AALAIAGVPDK
-1698 LQRALGEIAG
+1698 LQRALTEMAG
-1708 SELLAIRSVAREY
+1708 SELLAIRSVAREH
-1721 VEVLPELP
+1721 VEDLPELP
-1729 ASLPPD
+1729 VSTPPD

-1743 TGLEGTPS
+1743 TDLDPTPS
-1751 REAQDLVEEFLARR
+1751 REAQELVGEFLARR
-1765 IARTEWLM
+1765 IVRTEWLM
-1773 PELADAVLARLSQRD
+1773 PELADAILARLSD
-1788 IFAAVKKQISSQLEP
+1788 EGISAAVKKQVTSQLEA
-1803 LTSRSRFRWPDAI
+1803 LATRSRLRWPDAI

-1824 RQFQSLAGSARLAR
+1824 RQFQSLAGAARMAR
-1838 IVMGDPIPEPAA
+1838 IVVGDPIAEPAE
-1850 WEKAVGRRLE
+1850 WEEVVGARLE
-1860 PDARTALGIEAVRI
+1860 PDARTALAIEAVRI
-1874 PRPDIDAAPHPLDA
+1874 PRPDIGAAPHPLDP
-1888 GWLDDVLGERGTIR
+1888 GWVGDVPGERNTIR
-1902 SNGDLHNLEID
+1902 SNGDLANLEID

-1924 EYEGLRSDKN
+1924 EYEGSRSDKN
-1934 NQTSLTIAGVHAG
+1934 SRTSLTIAGVHAG
-1947 APRLRDIPLAGGS
+1947 EPASGNIPLAGGT
-1960 LRWWETSG
+1960 LRWWEKSG
-1968 PDGPLPPQ
+1968 RDGPLSPH

-1991 GLGAPLFILA
+1991 GLGAPRLILA
-2001 PTPALRD
+2001 PTPALRG
-2008 ALGLRPTDRGFSMA
+2008 ALGLRPADRKFSMA

-2028 VARLAVWRAEY
+2028 VARLVVWRAEY

-2061 QMAKLAELM
+2061 RMTKLAKST

-2088 DVESND
+2088 DVESDD